1 MSIIEDAKAE
11 LDAINFGEEESAV
24 MLEILRTFFDH
35 WVVSPIRSGIGSY

>member
-11 LDAINFGEEESAV
+11 LDAINFGEESAV